1 MVEPFQVGGGV
12 GEVLFVV
19 GAGDPACAHVYDVG
33 EVEVVDG
40 AVVAAQV
47 LGEAVQA
54 AADVDYGGAGVFVEV
69 AGNF

>member
-19 GAGDPACAHVYDVG
+19 GAGDPACTHVYDVG

-40 AVVAAQV
+40 AVVVGQV
-47 LGEAVQA
+47 LSKAVQA
-54 AADVDYGGAGVFVEV
+54 TADVHHGGAGVFVEV
-69 AGNF
+69 AGDF

>member
-19 GAGDPACAHVYDVG
+19 GAGDPACAHVYDVE
-33 EVEVVDG
+33 EVKVVDG

-47 LGEAVQA
+47 LGKAVQA
-54 AADVDYGGAGVFVEV
+54 AADVHYGGAGVFVEV